1 MTKNKLLL
9 FVLLLITISFS
20 SCGIFGKGCGC
31 PEFGY
36 VKADKA
42 HHKEIIMI
50 RAKASIITYTLDK
63 VYSLEDS

>member
-9 FVLLLITISFS
+9 FVLLLITVSLS

-36 VKADKA
+36 AKGDKA
-42 HHKEIIMI
+42 PHNEIIMI
-50 RAKASIITYTLDK
+50 GDKASLLHVAQLVI
-63 VYSLEDS
+63 

>member
-1 MTKNKLLL
+1 MIKNKLLL

-36 VKADKA
+36 VKGDKMQ
-42 HHKEIIMI
+42 HKVCV
-50 RAKASIITYTLDK
+50 RPLDK
-63 VYSLEDS
+63 GDINLSDYFG